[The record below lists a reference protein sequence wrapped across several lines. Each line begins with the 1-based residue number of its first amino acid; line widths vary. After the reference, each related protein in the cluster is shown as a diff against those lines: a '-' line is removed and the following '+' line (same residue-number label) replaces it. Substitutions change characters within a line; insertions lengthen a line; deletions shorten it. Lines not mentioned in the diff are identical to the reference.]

1 MDSAPRARAG
11 VVATTRG
18 AGKDERSDDG
28 RRRAIGRTR
37 TEGWKSSRA
46 RVRTMERARWSD
58 AFDVIRVFEGS

>member
-1 MDSAPRARAG
+1 MDSFPRARAR

-18 AGKDERSDDG
+18 EGKDERSEDG

-46 RVRTMERARWSD
+46 RVRTVESVRCGDS
-58 AFDVIRVFEGS
+58 FDVIRVFEGS